1 MTDWTLSQCCDGDV
15 IIFLCLYAGY
25 SLITMFFMNTIVVKP
40 MKLVAIFIHEMGHA
54 SAAWLT
60 GGSVDKIEVYQNEG
74 GVTNFRGGWKPAI
87 IPAGYV
93 GVSFWGGVFVA
104 LSGSKIGATIAAGV
118 FIFALAICLRYVYP
132 YHVAPYLIL
141 LHSLLTHLS
150 NNFNVSFKKY
160 VVIYWVVQI
169 FTQFHVGWDMYR
181 FHCYHACGYTSGMV
195 GFRSTPSIRDTF
207 LWCLRWMVWHH
218 GYLG

>member
-1 MTDWTLSQCCDGDV
+1 MAGADWTLSLCCDRDV
-15 IIFLCLYAGY
+15 IIFFCLYAGY

-104 LSGSKIGATIAAGV
+104 LSGSKIGATVAAGV
-118 FIFALAICLRYVYP
+118 FIFALAICLRYVYR
-132 YHVAPYLIL
+132 
-141 LHSLLTHLS
+141 T
-150 NNFNVSFKKY
+150 
-160 VVIYWVVQI
+160 
-169 FTQFHVGWDMYR
+169 M
-181 FHCYHACGYTSGMV
+181 
-195 GFRSTPSIRDTF
+195 
-207 LWCLRWMVWHH
+207 
-218 GYLG
+218 